1 VDLAQ
6 HRHMP
11 PVSTLM
17 TPFPYFVRPDDP
29 IARVQELMREH
40 GIRHVPV
47 KEDDRVVGLISE
59 GDLRWLT
66 RAAAAVADPGS
77 VRVRD
82 VQGPPP
88 YAVDLS
94 APLGPVLL
102 EMARRHVGS
111 AIVLRSGRLAGIVTE
126 TDVCRALGQVLERR
140 FGPGGGGEA
149 A

>member
-1 VDLAQ
+1 MDLAQ

-17 TPFPYFVRPDDP
+17 TPFPYFVGPDDP
-29 IARVQELMREH
+29 VARVLELMREH
-40 GIRHVPV
+40 DIRHVPV
-47 KEDDRVVGLISE
+47 KQEDRVVGLISE
-59 GDLRWLT
+59 SDLRWLT
-66 RAAAAVADPGS
+66 SPRGAAVDPES
-77 VRVRD
+77 LRVREIP
-82 VQGPPP
+82 VPPP
-88 YAVDLS
+88 YTVDLS

-102 EMARRHVGS
+102 EMARLRVSS

-140 FGPGGGGEA
+140 FSPGDGNA

>member
-1 VDLAQ
+1 MDLAQ

-17 TPFPYFVRPDDP
+17 TPFPYFVHPDDP
-29 IARVQELMREH
+29 VARVLALMREH

-47 KEDDRVVGLISE
+47 KEEDRVVGLISE

-66 RAAAAVADPGS
+66 NPAASGADPDA

-82 VQGPPP
+82 VQVPPP
-88 YAVDLS
+88 YVVELS

-111 AIVLRSGRLAGIVTE
+111 AIVQRSGRLAGIVTE
-126 TDVCRALGQVLERR
+126 SDVCRALGEILARR
-140 FGPGGGGEA
+140 FGPDAGDA

>member
-1 VDLAQ
+1 MDLAQ

-17 TPFPYFVRPDDP
+17 TPFPYFVRPDEP
-29 IARVQELMREH
+29 VARVLALMREH

-47 KEDDRVVGLISE
+47 KQEDRVVGLISE
-59 GDLRWLT
+59 GDLRWLSSP
-66 RAAAAVADPGS
+66 AAGGVDPAA

-82 VQGPPP
+82 VQVPPP
-88 YAVDLS
+88 YVVELN

-126 TDVCRALGQVLERR
+126 TDVCRAFGLVLERR
-140 FGPGGGGEA
+140 FGPGGGEA

>member
-1 VDLAQ
+1 MDLAQ

-17 TPFPYFVRPDDP
+17 TPFPYFVGPDDP
-29 IARVQELMREH
+29 VARVLELMREH
-40 GIRHVPV
+40 DIRHVPV
-47 KEDDRVVGLISE
+47 KKDDRVIGLISQS
-59 GDLRWLT
+59 DLRWLT
-66 RAAAAVADPGS
+66 DPNRGAIDPAS

-82 VQGPPP
+82 VPVPPP
-88 YAVDLS
+88 YAVELS

-102 EMARRHVGS
+102 EMARLRVSS

-140 FGPGGGGEA
+140 FPPGGGGDA

>member
-11 PVSTLM
+11 LVSALM

-29 IARVQELMREH
+29 ISRVRELMQQH
-40 GIRHVPV
+40 AIRHVPV
-47 KEDDRVVGLISE
+47 KQEDRVVGLVSE
-59 GDLRWLT
+59 SNLRALASQAAGGSDP
-66 RAAAAVADPGS
+66 AAA
-77 VRVRD
+77 RVSD
-82 VQGPPP
+82 IQVPAP
-88 YAVDLS
+88 YVVELS

-111 AIVLRSGRLAGIVTE
+111 AIVLRSGRLAGIITE
-126 TDVCRALGQVLERR
+126 TDVCRALGEVLERR
-140 FGPGGGGEA
+140 FGPDGGDA

>member
-1 VDLAQ
+1 MDLAQ

-11 PVSTLM
+11 LVSALM

-29 IARVQELMREH
+29 VSRVREMMQQH

-47 KEDDRVVGLISE
+47 KQDDRVVGLISE
-59 GDLRWLT
+59 GDLRPLT
-66 RAAAAVADPGS
+66 IQASGGLDPAAT
-77 VRVRD
+77 RVRD
-82 VQGPPP
+82 LQGPTP
-88 YAVDLS
+88 YAVELS

-111 AIVLRSGRLAGIVTE
+111 AIVLRSGRLAGIITE
-126 TDVCRALGQVLERR
+126 TDVCRALGEVLERR
-140 FGPGGGGEA
+140 FGPGGGDA

>member
-11 PVSTLM
+11 VVSALM

-29 IARVQELMREH
+29 VSRVRELMQQH
-40 GIRHVPV
+40 DIRHVPV
-47 KEDDRVVGLISE
+47 KEDDRVVGLVSE
-59 GDLRWLT
+59 GDLRPLAAQ
-66 RAAAAVADPGS
+66 AAAGVDVAAA
-77 VRVRD
+77 RVRD
-82 VQGPPP
+82 IQGPAP
-88 YAVDLS
+88 YVVELS

-111 AIVLRSGRLAGIVTE
+111 AIVLRSGRLAGIITE
-126 TDVCRALGQVLERR
+126 TDVCRALGEVLERR
-140 FGPGGGGEA
+140 FGPGGGDA

>member
-1 VDLAQ
+1 MDLAQ

-17 TPFPYFVRPDDP
+17 TPFPYFVHPDEP
-29 IARVQELMREH
+29 VARVLALMREH

-47 KEDDRVVGLISE
+47 KQEDRVVGLVSE
-59 GDLRWLT
+59 SDLRWLSNPAT
-66 RAAAAVADPGS
+66 GAVDPAA

-82 VQGPPP
+82 LELPTP
-88 YAVDLS
+88 YAVELS
-94 APLGPVLL
+94 SPLGPVLL

-126 TDVCRALGQVLERR
+126 TDVSRAFGLVLQRR
-140 FGPGGGGEA
+140 FGPEGGDA

>member
-1 VDLAQ
+1 LDLAQ

-11 PVSTLM
+11 PVSSLM
-17 TPFPYFVRPDDP
+17 TPFPYFVRPDEP
-29 IARVQELMREH
+29 VARVLALMRQH

-47 KEDDRVVGLISE
+47 KQEDRVVGLISE

-66 RAAAAVADPGS
+66 NPVGGAVDPET

-82 VQGPPP
+82 VQVPPP
-88 YAVDLS
+88 YAVELS

-126 TDVCRALGQVLERR
+126 TDVCRALGLVLERR
-140 FGPGGGGEA
+140 FGPGGGDA

>member
-1 VDLAQ
+1 MDLAQ

-17 TPFPYFVRPDDP
+17 TPFPYFVRPEDP

-40 GIRHVPV
+40 DIRHVPV
-47 KEDDRVVGLISE
+47 KQDDRVVGLISE

-66 RAAAAVADPGS
+66 RAGAGAVDESA
-77 VRVRD
+77 VRVSD
-82 VQGPPP
+82 VQGSPP
-88 YAVDLS
+88 YTVDLS

-126 TDVCRALGQVLERR
+126 TDVCRALGLVLERR
-140 FGPGGGGEA
+140 FGPGGGEA

>member
-17 TPFPYFVRPDDP
+17 TPFPYFVRPDEP
-29 IARVQELMREH
+29 VARVLALMRQH

-47 KEDDRVVGLISE
+47 KQEDRVVGLISE

-66 RAAAAVADPGS
+66 NPVGGAVDPET

-82 VQGPPP
+82 VQVPPP
-88 YAVDLS
+88 YAVELS

-126 TDVCRALGQVLERR
+126 TDVCRALGLVLERR
-140 FGPGGGGEA
+140 FGPGGGDA

>member
-47 KEDDRVVGLISE
+47 KQGDAVVGLISE
-59 GDLRWLT
+59 SDLRFLA
-66 RAAAAVADPGS
+66 RPGGAADPAS
-77 VRVRD
+77 ARVSD

-88 YAVDLS
+88 YAVELS

-140 FGPGGGGEA
+140 FGPGGGDA

>member
-17 TPFPYFVRPDDP
+17 TPFPYFVRPEDP

-40 GIRHVPV
+40 DIRHVPV
-47 KEDDRVVGLISE
+47 KQDDRVVGLISE

-66 RAAAAVADPGS
+66 RAGAGAVDESA
-77 VRVRD
+77 VRVSD
-82 VQGPPP
+82 VQGSPP
-88 YAVDLS
+88 YTVDLS

-126 TDVCRALGQVLERR
+126 TDVCRALGLVLERR
-140 FGPGGGGEA
+140 FGPGGGEA

>member
-1 VDLAQ
+1 MDLAQ

-17 TPFPYFVRPDDP
+17 TPFPYFVHPDEP
-29 IARVQELMREH
+29 IARVLALMREH
-40 GIRHVPV
+40 DIRHVPV

-59 GDLRWLT
+59 RDVRWLSSP
-66 RAAAAVADPGS
+66 RGAGVDPES
-77 VRVRD
+77 VRVRE
-82 VQGPPP
+82 VPVPPP
-88 YAVDLS
+88 YAVELT

-102 EMARRHVGS
+102 EMARLHVGS

-126 TDVCRALGQVLERR
+126 TDICRALGHVLERR
-140 FGPGGGGEA
+140 FTPGSGDA

>member
-17 TPFPYFVRPDDP
+17 TPFPYFVHPDEP
-29 IARVQELMREH
+29 VARVLELMRQH

-47 KEDDRVVGLISE
+47 KQEDRVVGLISE
-59 GDLRWLT
+59 GELRWLSNPV
-66 RAAAAVADPGS
+66 AGGADPAT

-82 VQGPPP
+82 VPVPPP
-88 YAVDLS
+88 YAVELTT
-94 APLGPVLL
+94 PLGAVLL
-102 EMARRHVGS
+102 EMARRHVG
-111 AIVLRSGRLAGIVTE
+111 AAVVLRAGRLAGIVTE
-126 TDVCRALGQVLERR
+126 TDVYRAFGEVLERR
-140 FGPGGGGEA
+140 FGPGSGDA

>member
-11 PVSTLM
+11 AVSALM

-29 IARVQELMREH
+29 VARVLELMQQH
-40 GIRHVPV
+40 AIRHVPV
-47 KEDDRVVGLISE
+47 KEEDRVVGLVSE
-59 GDLRWLT
+59 GELRWLSGKGG
-66 RAAAAVADPGS
+66 RADPEQ

-82 VQGPPP
+82 VQSRSP
-88 YAVDLS
+88 YAVELT

-102 EMARRHVGS
+102 EMARRHCDS
-111 AIVLRSGRLAGIVTE
+111 AIVLRAGRLAGIITE
-126 TDVCRALGQVLERR
+126 TDVCRALGEVLERR
-140 FGPGGGGEA
+140 FGPGGGEA

>member
-1 VDLAQ
+1 MDLAQ

-17 TPFPYFVRPDDP
+17 TPFPYFVHPDDP
-29 IARVQELMREH
+29 IERVQELMREH
-40 GIRHVPV
+40 DIRHVPV
-47 KEDDRVVGLISE
+47 KQDDRVVGLISE

-66 RAAAAVADPGS
+66 RAQAGAEGRD

-126 TDVCRALGQVLERR
+126 TDVCRALGIVLERR
-140 FGPGGGGEA
+140 FGPGGGQA

>member
-1 VDLAQ
+1 MDLAQ

-17 TPFPYFVRPDDP
+17 TPFPYFVHPDDP
-29 IARVQELMREH
+29 ISRVLALMREH

-47 KEDDRVVGLISE
+47 KEEDRVVGLISE
-59 GDLRWLT
+59 GDLRWLSNP
-66 RAAAAVADPGS
+66 AAGGADPQA

-82 VQGPPP
+82 VELPTP

-126 TDVCRALGQVLERR
+126 TDVCRALGEVLARR
-140 FGPGGGGEA
+140 FGPGGGDA